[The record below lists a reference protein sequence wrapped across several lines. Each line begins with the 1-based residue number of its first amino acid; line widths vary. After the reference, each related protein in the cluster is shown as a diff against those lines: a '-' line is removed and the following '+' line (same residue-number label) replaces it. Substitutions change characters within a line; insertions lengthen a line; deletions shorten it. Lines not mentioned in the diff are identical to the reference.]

1 MYLFL
6 SYNNHTTKIKN
17 KTIINIPNPHKKLSI
32 WKICSKNTIKSPN
45 VILPL
50 IFKLYTILF
59 LCDISFLVILKIKY
73 KSKVKKLKRNIIER
87 SVKTEKFIQ
96 LTSPLLNLGRKFG
109 LVSK

>member
-1 MYLFL
+1 M
-6 SYNNHTTKIKN
+6 
-17 KTIINIPNPHKKLSI
+17 
-32 WKICSKNTIKSPN
+32 
-45 VILPL
+45 
-50 IFKLYTILF
+50 
-59 LCDISFLVILKIKY
+59 ILKIKY